1 MYECQNELKIF
12 VVMEI
17 SYPVENNTFLFLPL
31 GKMTLENSDVFF
43 WDMRSK
49 RNMKK
54 NNIKMKIL
62 NGLLM
67 KIQNR

>member
-54 NNIKMKIL
+54 NIEMKIL

>member
-1 MYECQNELKIF
+1 MTLCMNVIF
-12 VVMEI
+12 VVMVI
-17 SYPVENNTFLFLPL
+17 SYLVENTFLFLPL